1 MLPREIIDR
10 LRDCVANLDA
20 EGTVRAAEEAVKA
33 GVPAYEAI
41 MQGTARGM
49 EEVGRK
55 YEAGEYFLS
64 ELILAGEA
72 MKKGMEILRPHLT
85 KEENKNAGKVVIGT
99 VRGDL
104 HDIGKG
110 IVTSLLEGSGFE
122 VHDLGVDV
130 PAEAF
135 LKKMRETNAAI
146 LGMSSL
152 LTTTMHEMEDVNSA
166 LKKSRLRKRLKVI
179 VGGAAITEGFA
190 RRIGA
195 DAYARDAVL
204 GAQICRRWT
213 QGTE

>member
-1 MLPREIIDR
+1 M
-10 LRDCVANLDA
+10 ANLDA

-33 GVPAYEAI
+33 GIPAYEAI
-41 MQGTARGM
+41 TQGTARGM

-72 MKKGMEILRPHLT
+72 MKKGMAILRPHLT
-85 KEENKNAGKVVIGT
+85 KGQNKNAGEVVIGT

-104 HDIGKG
+104 HDIGKS
-110 IVTSLLEGSGFE
+110 IVTSLLEGAGFE

-130 PAEAF
+130 KAEAF
-135 LKKMRETNAAI
+135 LKKVRETNAAI

-152 LTTTMHEMEDVNSA
+152 LTTTMHEMGYVNSA
-166 LKKSRLRKRLKVI
+166 LKKSGLRNRVKVI
-179 VGGAAITEGFA
+179 AGGAAITEGFA

-195 DAYARDAVL
+195 DAYARDAVV
-204 GAQICRRWT
+204 GAEICRNWT
-213 QGTE
+213 QDK

>member
-1 MLPREIIDR
+1 
-10 LRDCVANLDA
+10 
-20 EGTVRAAEEAVKA
+20 
-33 GVPAYEAI
+33 

-122 VHDLGVDV
+122 VYDLGVDV

-179 VGGAAITEGFA
+179 VGGAAITESFA